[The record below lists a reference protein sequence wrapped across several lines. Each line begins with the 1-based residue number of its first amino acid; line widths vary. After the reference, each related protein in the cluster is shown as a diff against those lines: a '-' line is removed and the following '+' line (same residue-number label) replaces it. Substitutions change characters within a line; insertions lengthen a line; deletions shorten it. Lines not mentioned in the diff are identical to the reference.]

1 MGTHHRMMGHQATR
15 TASEV
20 FELAL
25 MGATVSQIKA
35 IVAIFSPILSIL
47 AYNQIK
53 LGHEDV

>member
-1 MGTHHRMMGHQATR
+1 MGTHHHMMGHQATR

-35 IVAIFSPILSIL
+35 IVAMLSLILLII
-47 AYNQIK
+47 AYNRIK